1 MSHTSSWKPLPA
13 GKIKWGDMQWHKDVV
28 GTRQKSTCEQCG
40 KSFKSLEDLAIHQSI
55 EKGHLNSSN
64 LKKPTSVEVKAAKK
78 SCIQL
83 SWSVSALEEKHV
95 SKYHIQSRS
104 SQRSNGV
111 WSNLGMVHPQM
122 ATFHI
127 NTALLAAM
135 CNPTTQIG
143 IVAVNEKQQYGIR
156 YVIQFQRTE
165 LKIKKRRINVYEYK
179 LEGMPWKKLD
189 WDTDNDQSIELAK
202 YLFTKPHTDDIGT
215 PQNLTAYMNVKHN
228 IVVSWFPP
236 LEKKNEKTRQLSTE
250 ESSFTGYSVYY
261 SKVDSNV
268 WSWIK
273 SLGKDARCTVIS
285 HNKIPRP
292 SEYLVGLTANIGL
305 HMGPMVVMCFHNWQ
319 PGVLV
324 FQNKCCKI
332 CQKSTRGKMTISRND
347 GRMMVSEE
355 DKVTK
360 GNVKFKQLDR
370 KDVFLSAN
378 HFYQSYEEL
387 AKGDTFSDGKALH
400 MYVFLSVALW
410 DNLQNALDDQGR
422 PIHRVFVRASRC
434 GQSKDKV
441 EDELPECIIWVNGK
455 PIKVQVHNGAST
467 CKDLRVDITGKLH
480 LHLNTVLLEIKPGCM
495 QRYTVCV
502 DIARKLGIKATVRH
516 LLKEKVIP
524 QSITKGLIKNLLTE
538 DRAGIKY
545 CSYKVKLTCPISQR
559 RLEAPC
565 KGDRCRHLQCMEV
578 GTLIQLN
585 ETKKERLCLLC
596 KEPYTSL
603 CIDGLFL
610 EILRTVPSSVTEIEF
625 NPEGEWKPVTNTA
638 ESGPSVS
645 IDDDAGKL
653 TEDKQGEKVNGD
665 ECIQNEYEYESGV
678 NSGWFFSQYGLEM
691 DDDDIELINI
701 NAGNTTSEMEA
712 IERNR
717 VVLMDETNGMVCENS
732 QPTSLIEPNVLDN
745 SDCVLKDIN
754 SVQSNSHGQGKHHT
768 LNRSHTERNSQNIF
782 SSQIMIEDQNTGRS
796 VNLHEMVP
804 LDSNKITEECSNIN
818 DPRNQDVMNMGSNLH
833 RVSSFSN
840 KLSIEGPV
848 AMDTS
853 RDGIDVERESPCGV
867 VMGLCDKLLSKSSQH
882 EGHSEKGGS
891 QTIGSAKN
899 KTPKTVGR
907 GLYQVTLNPATFN
920 IDHSFTCSECEFVY
934 SSSQMFEG
942 ANKKMCL
949 ECALEQN
956 VISKNLYTVL
966 STGHLQPRNFQFRIN
981 YDLFKCTECKHN
993 YGMTKLYRVKGSEFC
1008 CINCALELN
1017 HISHETWHK
1026 LSNKKSTSFV
1036 NGIRY
1041 QDKEITDKSQANLNA
1056 SIPKKDE
1063 VIDIIFAEDKKPP
1076 ILENNGLTKKC
1087 YIPMCQVNWLCPD
1100 CNKGGI
1106 TMSENLRWRKKACTD
1121 YLKQKTKKWRRRA
1134 EKMYWSPQKANVG
1147 NHGDGCGSGSTVYQQ
1162 IAQSSKP
1169 FQDSISNVCFKCHST
1184 QGGIKNAVW
1193 YQIKFEVFCPA
1204 CFQKQFVEIRSA
1216 KANGPIDNE
1225 NEHED
1230 LEIEGQCRVLRSHQN
1245 NRQHGNTTDTNED
1258 NLANVPNERQSI
1270 AQGHCL
1276 SEVRRASVFDSCS
1289 ATLEQYTDMTSDI
1302 TGLDLNSDNS
1312 SNIEECQV
1320 IKSEK
1325 NLDSMELFKG
1335 DNMSSNHYNFEANEV
1350 TVLYQSNGATVECI
1364 VQEQGAELVLENNF
1378 KEKKVIEIDDDD
1390 EEDDFD
1396 FFKHWGSVDL
1406 GKSKNE
1412 KTNFRANQ
1420 RNRKENMEGESKR
1433 YVTRARKETS
1443 PLLEQRNHRI
1453 KKMDPFEFDD

>member
-55 EKGHLNSSN
+55 EKGHLNSM
-64 LKKPTSVEVKAAKK
+64 KKPTSVEVKAAKK

-422 PIHRVFVRASRC
+422 PIHRVFVRC
-434 GQSKDKV
+434 TMEPQ
-441 EDELPECIIWVNGK
+441 P
-455 PIKVQVHNGAST
+455 
-467 CKDLRVDITGKLH
+467 
-480 LHLNTVLLEIKPGCM
+480 
-495 QRYTVCV
+495 RYTVCV

-516 LLKEKVIP
+516 LLKEK
-524 QSITKGLIKNLLTE
+524 
-538 DRAGIKY
+538 
-545 CSYKVKLTCPISQR
+545 ISQR

-717 VVLMDETNGMVCENS
+717 VVLMDETNGM
-732 QPTSLIEPNVLDN
+732 
-745 SDCVLKDIN
+745 
-754 SVQSNSHGQGKHHT
+754 
-768 LNRSHTERNSQNIF
+768 
-782 SSQIMIEDQNTGRS
+782 IMIEDQNTGRS

-867 VMGLCDKLLSKSSQH
+867 VMGLCDKLLSK
-882 EGHSEKGGS
+882 
-891 QTIGSAKN
+891 
-899 KTPKTVGR
+899 
-907 GLYQVTLNPATFN
+907 
-920 IDHSFTCSECEFVY
+920 
-934 SSSQMFEG
+934 
-942 ANKKMCL
+942 
-949 ECALEQN
+949 
-956 VISKNLYTVL
+956 
-966 STGHLQPRNFQFRIN
+966 
-981 YDLFKCTECKHN
+981 
-993 YGMTKLYRVKGSEFC
+993 
-1008 CINCALELN
+1008 
-1017 HISHETWHK
+1017 
-1026 LSNKKSTSFV
+1026 
-1036 NGIRY
+1036 
-1041 QDKEITDKSQANLNA
+1041 
-1056 SIPKKDE
+1056 
-1063 VIDIIFAEDKKPP
+1063 
-1076 ILENNGLTKKC
+1076 
-1087 YIPMCQVNWLCPD
+1087 
-1100 CNKGGI
+1100 
-1106 TMSENLRWRKKACTD
+1106 
-1121 YLKQKTKKWRRRA
+1121 
-1134 EKMYWSPQKANVG
+1134 
-1147 NHGDGCGSGSTVYQQ
+1147 
-1162 IAQSSKP
+1162 
-1169 FQDSISNVCFKCHST
+1169 
-1184 QGGIKNAVW
+1184 
-1193 YQIKFEVFCPA
+1193 
-1204 CFQKQFVEIRSA
+1204 
-1216 KANGPIDNE
+1216 
-1225 NEHED
+1225 
-1230 LEIEGQCRVLRSHQN
+1230 RSHQN

-1312 SNIEECQV
+1312 SNIEECQ
-1320 IKSEK
+1320 
-1325 NLDSMELFKG
+1325 
-1335 DNMSSNHYNFEANEV
+1335 
-1350 TVLYQSNGATVECI
+1350 
-1364 VQEQGAELVLENNF
+1364 EQGAELVLENNF

-1406 GKSKNE
+1406 
-1412 KTNFRANQ
+1412 
-1420 RNRKENMEGESKR
+1420 
-1433 YVTRARKETS
+1433 
-1443 PLLEQRNHRI
+1443 
-1453 KKMDPFEFDD
+1453 